1 MVCGQISISLP
12 SSPCILLTIFLL
24 QFKLRQLQ
32 KEKQAQAQS
41 GLSSPQVSPA
51 RLRLQKDLQSLET
64 PPTVLLNVIRG
75 PKDVTKGAPLLTLVV
90 SPDEGFYKGGHFQFE
105 LQFNDNYPMEPPR
118 VLCLNKIFHPNID
131 LDGRICLNV
140 LRQDWTPALDVQSI
154 VIGILFLFLEVT
166 GVDPL
171 NKEAAQALMED
182 NEKFSALVSRSMTG
196 RTINNEKYDC
206 VT

>member
-1 MVCGQISISLP
+1 M
-12 SSPCILLTIFLL
+12 
-24 QFKLRQLQ
+24 FKLRQLQ
-32 KEKQAQAQS
+32 KEKQARAQS
-41 GLSSPQVSPA
+41 GSLSQQISAA
-51 RLRLQKDLQSLET
+51 RLRLQKDLQSLEC

-75 PKDVTKGAPLLTLVV
+75 PKDVTKGPPLLRLVV

-140 LRQDWTPALDVQSI
+140 LRQDWSPALDVQSI

-171 NKEAAQALMED
+171 HKQAAEVLLQGRDRFA
-182 NEKFSALVSRSMTG
+182 ALVSRSMAG
-196 RTINNEKYDC
+196 GTINNEKYDC
-206 VT
+206 VTR